1 MKQSQNA
8 FAAAG
13 QNLPLAEAA
22 GSSSTGDDVSAF
34 AVHQDTSLRDTIALI
49 DRNGSGIAVVVDEAT
64 RLLDVVTDGDIRRAI
79 LSGIAL
85 TEPISKVV
93 EAKTADGRV
102 HKPVTGQ
109 IQDPPEF
116 LLMLMERLVL
126 HQLPLL
132 DREGR
137 VRRIVH
143 RDKLSARPLVKPGTR
158 AVVMAGGFGTRLRP
172 LTERIPKPMLKVAGR
187 PIIEHTVRRLVLA
200 GFDKIFLTLHYLPEV
215 ITEHFGDGSRF
226 GTKIE
231 YVNETT
237 PLGTAG
243 SVALTDHD
251 GSPMLIMNG
260 DVMTDLNYASL
271 LDFHHNSGAAITM
284 AGAPYEVGVPYGV
297 VAIDDANN
305 VTGLQEKPIQR
316 FYINTGI
323 YVASPAVL
331 DLIPANTFYNMTD
344 LVEQSIKSGLPAKLY
359 AMHEYWRDI
368 GRIEDLQ
375 RANLE
380 MGQERIAK

>member
-1 MKQSQNA
+1 MKQDQTSLSLAGHPPLSQD
-8 FAAAG
+8 
-13 QNLPLAEAA
+13 AA
-22 GSSSTGDDVSAF
+22 GSMAMADDVSAF
-34 AVHQDTSLRDTIALI
+34 AVHRSTSLRDTIALI
-49 DRNGSGIAVVVDEAT
+49 DRNGSGIAVVVEDGA
-64 RLLDVVTDGDIRRAI
+64 RLVDVVTDGDVRRAI

-85 TEPISKVV
+85 TEPVSHVV
-93 EAKTADGRV
+93 DAKTADGKT
-102 HKPVTGQ
+102 HKPVTGR
-109 IQDPPEF
+109 IEDPPEF

-143 RDKLSARPLVKPGTR
+143 RDALSARPLVKPGTR
-158 AVVMAGGFGTRLRP
+158 AVIMAGGFGTRLRP
-172 LTERIPKPMLKVAGR
+172 LTERMPKPMLKVAGR
-187 PIIEHTVRRLVLA
+187 PILEHTVRRLVLA
-200 GFDKIFLTLHYLPEV
+200 GFEKIFITLHYLPEV

-231 YVNETT
+231 YVHETN

-243 SVALTDHD
+243 SVALTDHG

-260 DVMTDLNYASL
+260 DVMTDLNYVAL
-271 LDFHHNSGAAITM
+271 LDFHHATEAAITM

-297 VAIDDANN
+297 VAMDDANN

-323 YVASPAVL
+323 YVASPAAL
-331 DLIPANTFYNMTD
+331 GLIPANTLYNMTD
-344 LVEQSIKSGLPAKLY
+344 LVEAAIKSGQRAKLY